1 MSESASHS
9 SSAPTDEVV
18 RKSVRG
24 AATTTVA
31 GLLGRAAGLLTT
43 LLVTHFVQ
51 KNEYG
56 QANLALIVATVVNAL
71 TLFAPQQALLTRRE
85 HFEEAASLVQT
96 YLLWL
101 GVAVFGS
108 LLWLGKPLLGLLHQP
123 SALPLLQLY
132 CVALWLERA
141 ALIPAVKLRYRLQ
154 FGDLVRVDLLG
165 DALYVVVTMGSA
177 VAGLGAVS
185 LPLGVLARQLT
196 RVLVLRLLLDM
207 PVLPGWPEPLSA
219 ESKRLL
225 RDLWR
230 MTWPIYLSSLVELS
244 TLYMDNVFVGR
255 FYSIGAQGI
264 YAVGYTIVMTPSE
277 TIAVYA
283 ASAMVRA
290 LGLSDRSARQHN
302 YLQGLRYVSLFLVPL
317 AVGAALVASTFEV
330 ALLPERWRGVAGV
343 MQWLAIGAMSLGF
356 HRMAFAQ
363 LTALHHSRMAGL
375 IYATQLLSFVTG
387 LVVVALTDPSRL
399 QMERVALAVSLALL
413 LASACGT
420 AMTVWV
426 DELPL
431 RRLAQALG
439 PALLST
445 TGMAV
450 VLLAL
455 RPVWNWAH
463 VAATPLR
470 LGAEVAVGA
479 AVYTACLRVFFPS
492 LLHEV
497 RSFISR
503 RK

>member
-1 MSESASHS
+1 M
-9 SSAPTDEVV
+9 V

-85 HFEEAASLVQT
+85 HFEESASLVQT
-96 YLLWL
+96 HLLWL
-101 GVAVFGS
+101 GVAVFGP

-165 DALYVVVTMGSA
+165 DTLYVVVTMGGA
-177 VAGLGAVS
+177 VAGLGAIS

-196 RVLVLRLLLDM
+196 RVLVLRFLLNLQVM
-207 PVLPGWPEPLSA
+207 PDWPQPLTA
-219 ESKRLL
+219 ESRRLL
-225 RDLWR
+225 SELWR

-290 LGLSDRSARQHN
+290 LGLSDRAQRQHN

-317 AVGAALVASTFEV
+317 GTGAALVAKTFEV
-330 ALLPERWRGVAGV
+330 ALLPERWRGVASV
-343 MQWLAIGAMSLGF
+343 MQWLAIGAVSLGF

-363 LTALHHSRMAGL
+363 LTALHQSRKAGL
-375 IYATQLLSFVTG
+375 IYATQLASFVTG
-387 LVVVALTDPSRL
+387 LVVVAMTDPGRL

-413 LASACGT
+413 MAAVCGT
-420 AMTVWV
+420 VMTLWV

-431 RRLAQALG
+431 RRLARALW
-439 PALLST
+439 PALAST
-445 TGMAV
+445 TVMSG

-455 RPVWNWAH
+455 GLVWTRTQ

-470 LGAEVAVGA
+470 LVAEVAVGA
-479 AVYTACLRVFFPS
+479 AVYTACMRFLFPS
-492 LLHEV
+492 LFAEV
-497 RSFISR
+497 RRFIGR